1 MTVHAC
7 TGCGEA
13 FDDGAALHH
22 ATHMV
27 RLGSDPGCDWITTA
41 CTWHDLDCPWLDPE
55 QRFLGGGWTSRQRDC
70 APVYAARLH
79 QGRMVWSLT
88 PEAKQQPQK
97 APRPWGKP

>member
-41 CTWHDLDCPWLDPE
+41 CTWHDIDCPWLDPE
-55 QRFLGGGWTSRQRDC
+55 
-70 APVYAARLH
+70 